1 MSFAVKSLDSSIL
14 VDLVV
19 SKTLVHMV
27 DNALLGLLLSIEL
40 EVSEEIHT
48 DAVGFLDLS
57 FEIANLRVESLL

>member
-1 MSFAVKSLDSSIL
+1 M